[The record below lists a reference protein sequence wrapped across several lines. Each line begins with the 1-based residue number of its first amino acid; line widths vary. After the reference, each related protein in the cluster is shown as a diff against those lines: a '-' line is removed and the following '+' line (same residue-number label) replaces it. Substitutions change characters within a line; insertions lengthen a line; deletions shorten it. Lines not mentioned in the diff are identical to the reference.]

1 MRCSAYRLLLNHIQ
15 VVIVHSGDLRVR
27 LFFVVFIFLFLLFFL
42 FAHLAAIQIVGFPF
56 YSSVAK
62 DQHTV
67 SVPLEARRGTI
78 FDREMRA
85 LAVNLTVE
93 SVYAN
98 PREVVDRRGTARAL
112 ASVLGLKEKY
122 LIKRLG
128 EDRGFVWI
136 KRKVTTRQADLIRRM
151 KLKGVS
157 LIKESKRFYPNG
169 PLACHLLGV
178 VDIDN
183 TGLEGLELVHDRY
196 LKGTNGWMVS
206 TQDGKRRML
215 KLYHHDS
222 VPARDGFNLVLTI
235 DEVIQNIAERE
246 LEAMYMKYHA
256 AGASIIVMDPA
267 TGDILAMASFPNF
280 DMNAAASRSRESLRN
295 RAISDFFEPGSV
307 FKIVTASAALE
318 TRAVSLDDRFFCENG
333 EYHLGRRV
341 LHDHRPH
348 GVLTFK
354 EVIELSSNIGTV
366 KAASRF
372 GERVMYDF
380 ISRFGFRSLTGIDLP
395 GEVLGMNR
403 ELKKWSKVSMLAI
416 PMGQEVT
423 TTTIQL
429 ARAISVIANGGFLV
443 RPRVADRI
451 LDGSGEQV
459 KGFPAEAPKRVISAE
474 TASRMREVL
483 AGAVEN
489 GTGKKARVDGYRAGG
504 KTGTAQKVEPGGRF
518 SHEKF
523 VASFIGFAPV
533 ESPRLAIA
541 VCVDEPRVVYFGGD
555 VAAPVFSKVAE
566 ASLKYLNAKE
576 PSYALSGRQ

>member
-1 MRCSAYRLLLNHIQ
+1 M
-15 VVIVHSGDLRVR
+15 HSGDLRVR
-27 LFFVVFIFLFLLFFL
+27 HFSVAFVFLFLFFL
-42 FAHLAAIQIVGFPF
+42 LLVHLIVIQIVDFPF
-56 YSSVAK
+56 YSGIAK

-67 SVPLEARRGTI
+67 SIPLEARRGTI
-78 FDREMRA
+78 FDREMRV

-98 PREVVDRRGTARAL
+98 PREVVDRRAVAKSL
-112 ASVLGLKEKY
+112 ASILGLKEKY
-122 LIKRLG
+122 LVKRLG

-136 KRKVTTRQADLIRRM
+136 KRKVTTRQAELLRRIKM
-151 KLKGVS
+151 KGIS

-169 PLACHLLGV
+169 PLACHVLGV

-183 TGLEGLELVHDRY
+183 AGLEGLELVHNRY
-196 LKGTNGWMVS
+196 LKGANGWMVS
-206 TQDGKRRML
+206 TQDGKQRML
-215 KLYHHDS
+215 KLYRHDS
-222 VPARDGFNLVLTI
+222 VPAKNGFDLVLTI

-246 LEAMYMKYHA
+246 LDAMCTKYHA
-256 AGASIIVMDPA
+256 AGGSIIVMDPA
-267 TGDILAMASFPNF
+267 NGDILAMASLPNY
-280 DMNAAASRSRESLRN
+280 DMNDAAHRSRESLRN

-318 TRAVSLDDRFFCENG
+318 TKAVGLDDRFFCENG
-333 EYHLGRRV
+333 EYHIGKRI

-366 KAASRF
+366 KVAARF
-372 GERVMYDF
+372 GDRVMYEYLC
-380 ISRFGFRSLTGIDLP
+380 RFGFRSLTEIDLP

-403 ELKKWSKVSMLAI
+403 NLSKWSKVSMLAI

-429 ARAISVIANGGFLV
+429 ARAIAVIANGGFLV
-443 RPRVADRI
+443 KPRITDRVV
-451 LDGSGEQV
+451 DSAGERIRS
-459 KGFPAEAPKRVISAE
+459 FPSAPPKRAISAE
-474 TASRMREVL
+474 TAAQMRELL
-483 AGAVEN
+483 AGVVEN
-489 GTGKKARVDGYRAGG
+489 GTGKKAKVDGYRAGG

-533 ESPRLAIA
+533 ENPRLAIA
-541 VCVDEPRVVYFGGD
+541 VCVDEPRVVIFGGD

-566 ASLKYLNAKE
+566 ASLKYLNTKE
-576 PSYALSGRQ
+576 PAYVLSGK